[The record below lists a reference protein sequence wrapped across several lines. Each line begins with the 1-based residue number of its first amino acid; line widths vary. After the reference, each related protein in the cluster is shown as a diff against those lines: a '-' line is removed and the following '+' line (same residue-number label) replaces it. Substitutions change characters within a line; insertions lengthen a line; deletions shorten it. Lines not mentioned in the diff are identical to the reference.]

1 MVADFRGIAG
11 QERHEPTDGFLVK
24 LSTQAPRTDTN
35 SHRDGLIFWIPIPE
49 AERRFEVT
57 RSELIQRVQTGGLT
71 ARRILCGDDLVIA
84 VSSSELE
91 ATYRPRPASEF
102 ATGGPFTD
110 ERESAQT
117 IAELK
122 AQLEDERQRRADL
135 EDEQR
140 RELESE
146 RLKTARLE
154 GELGASSKVERS
166 LQAYADRLEDEL
178 VSARKQAM
186 TLARALGRAEQLA
199 EAAPARLAAKAAP
212 KRRFWPFGR

>member
-1 MVADFRGIAG
+1 MKPSTREPRAHATPHADR
-11 QERHEPTDGFLVK
+11 
-24 LSTQAPRTDTN
+24 
-35 SHRDGLIFWIPIPE
+35 LIFWIPIPE
-49 AERRFEVT
+49 AERRFEVA
-57 RSELIQRVQTGGLT
+57 RSELIQHVQTGGLT

-102 ATGGPFTD
+102 APGGPFTD

-117 IAELK
+117 IAELQ
-122 AQLEDERQRRADL
+122 AQLEDERKRRADL
-135 EDEQR
+135 EQEQQR
-140 RELESE
+140 ALESE
-146 RLKTARLE
+146 RLRSARLE
-154 GELGASSKVERS
+154 GELGASSKIERS

-178 VSARKQAM
+178 CTARKQAM

-199 EAAPARLAAKAAP
+199 TPPPARLAQPAPP

>member
-1 MVADFRGIAG
+1 M
-11 QERHEPTDGFLVK
+11 PTDGFLVK
-24 LSTQAPRTDTN
+24 LSTQATPSDSK
-35 SHRDGLIFWIPIPE
+35 SHGDGLIFWIPIPE

-57 RSELIQRVQTGGLT
+57 RAELIQRVQTGGLT

-110 ERESAQT
+110 ERENAQT

-135 EDEQR
+135 EEGQR
-140 RELESE
+140 QELEAE
-146 RLKTARLE
+146 RLKAARLE

-166 LQAYADRLEDEL
+166 LQAYADKLEDEL
-178 VSARKQAM
+178 HSARKQAM

-199 EAAPARLAAKAAP
+199 AASTARLPEKAAP
-212 KRRFWPFGR
+212 KRRLWPFGR